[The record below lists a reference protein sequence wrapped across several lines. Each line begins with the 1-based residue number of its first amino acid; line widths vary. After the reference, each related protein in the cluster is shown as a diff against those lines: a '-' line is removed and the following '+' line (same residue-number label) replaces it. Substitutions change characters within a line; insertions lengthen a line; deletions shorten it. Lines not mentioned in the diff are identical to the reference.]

1 MARDTKKSELV
12 DLRVPPYSKEAE
24 DSVLGA
30 LLMDDG
36 MISDILDRVSPD
48 DFYDY
53 GNRLIYQAI
62 LALFS
67 QGKPADV
74 ITVADKLKEEGHEK
88 DTGGLEYLS
97 RLTDFTPGTANVQRY
112 AEIIRDRSIRRK
124 LITVG
129 NEISAE
135 SFNGE
140 GKSAA
145 DLLDTAESKVLAI
158 SEDVVKSRS
167 TFVPLVKAIESVK
180 ERINELR
187 NNESGTISGVSTG
200 FQDLDKKTDGFHPGE
215 LIIIAG
221 RPSMGKTA
229 LALNIATSVALKG
242 LPVGIFSLEMSE
254 DELAKRLISSYGNI
268 PHELLKNGKLDDAH
282 WTNFWKATQEL
293 KETQLLIDPAD
304 SLSIM
309 KIRSRARKLK
319 SRYGQ
324 LGLIVV
330 DYLQLVTAESSG
342 RENRA
347 TEVAEISRGLK
358 GLARELNVPVVALS
372 QLSRKVEDRRDS
384 KEPLMSDLRESGAI
398 EQDADVILF
407 LHREY
412 IYNKEADEKDA
423 LLIIGKQRSGPV
435 GKIPMIFDGEYVRFQ
450 QKAYGWQENEDYVPQ
465 E

>member
-1 MARDTKKSELV
+1 MAKETKKSELV
-12 DLRVPPYSKEAE
+12 DLQVPPNSKEAE

-36 MISDILDRVSPD
+36 MISDILDRVNPD

-62 LALFS
+62 YDLFS

-124 LITVG
+124 LITAG

-140 GKSAA
+140 GKAA
-145 DLLDTAESKVLAI
+145 LDLLDKAERKVFAI
-158 SEDVVKSRS
+158 SEAVSKSRAD
-167 TFVPLVKAIESVK
+167 FIPIVKAIDSVK
-180 ERINELR
+180 ERIVELR
-187 NNESGTISGVSTG
+187 DHDSTSGVSTG

-215 LIIIAG
+215 LIIVAG

-229 LALNIATSVALKG
+229 LALNIATTVALRG

-254 DELAKRLISSYGNI
+254 DELAKRLISAYGNI
-268 PHELLKNGKLDDAH
+268 PHEVLKNGKLEDEH
-282 WTNFWKATQEL
+282 WTNFWKATQDL
-293 KETQLLIDPAD
+293 RDTQLLIDPAD
-304 SLSIM
+304 SLSIG

-330 DYLQLVTAESSG
+330 DYLQLVTVDGSG

-384 KEPLMSDLRESGAI
+384 KKPLMSDLRESGAI

-412 IYNKEADEKDA
+412 IYNKEADEKEA

-435 GKIPMIFDGEYVRFQ
+435 GEIPMIFDGDYVRFQ
-450 QKAYGWQENEDYVPQ
+450 QRARGWQEDEDYVPQ

>member
-1 MARDTKKSELV
+1 MAKETKKSELV
-12 DLRVPPYSKEAE
+12 DLRVPPNSKEAE

-36 MISDILDRVSPD
+36 MISDILDRVNPD

-62 LALFS
+62 YDLFS

-124 LITVG
+124 LITAG

-140 GKSAA
+140 GKAA
-145 DLLDTAESKVLAI
+145 LDLLDTAESKVFAI
-158 SEDVVKSRS
+158 SEAVSKSRS
-167 TFVPLVKAIESVK
+167 DFIPIVKAIDSVK
-180 ERINELR
+180 ERIVELK
-187 NNESGTISGVSTG
+187 NHDSTSGVSTG

-215 LIIIAG
+215 LIIVAG

-229 LALNIATSVALKG
+229 LALNIATTVALRG
-242 LPVGIFSLEMSE
+242 LPVGIFSLEMGE
-254 DELAKRLISSYGNI
+254 DELAKRLISAYGNI
-268 PHELLKNGKLDDAH
+268 PHEVLKNGKLEEEH
-282 WTNFWKATQEL
+282 WTNFWKATQDL
-293 KETQLLIDPAD
+293 RDTQLLIDPAD
-304 SLSIM
+304 SLSIG

-330 DYLQLVTAESSG
+330 DYLQLVTVDGAG

-384 KEPLMSDLRESGAI
+384 KKPLMSDLRESGAI

-412 IYNKEADEKDA
+412 IYNKEADEKEA

-435 GKIPMIFDGEYVRFQ
+435 GEIPMIFDGEYVRFQ
-450 QKAYGWQENEDYVPQ
+450 QRAYGWQEDENYVPQ

>member
-1 MARDTKKSELV
+1 MAKETKKSELV
-12 DLRVPPYSKEAE
+12 DLRVPPNSKEAE

-36 MISDILDRVSPD
+36 MISDILDRVNPD

-62 LALFS
+62 YDLFS

-88 DTGGLEYLS
+88 ETGGLEYLS

-124 LITVG
+124 LITAG

-140 GKSAA
+140 GKAA
-145 DLLDTAESKVLAI
+145 LDLLDKAESKVFAI
-158 SEDVVKSRS
+158 SEAVSKSRS
-167 TFVPLVKAIESVK
+167 DFIPIVKAIDSVK
-180 ERINELR
+180 ERIVELR
-187 NNESGTISGVSTG
+187 DHDSTSGVSTG

-215 LIIIAG
+215 LIIVAG

-229 LALNIATSVALKG
+229 LALNIATTVALRG
-242 LPVGIFSLEMSE
+242 LPVGIFSLEMGE
-254 DELAKRLISSYGNI
+254 DELAKRLISAYGNI
-268 PHELLKNGKLDDAH
+268 PHEVLKNGKLEDEH
-282 WTNFWKATQEL
+282 WTNFWKATQDL
-293 KETQLLIDPAD
+293 RDTQLLIDPAD
-304 SLSIM
+304 SLSIG

-330 DYLQLVTAESSG
+330 DYLQLVTVDGSG

-384 KEPLMSDLRESGAI
+384 KKPLMSDLRESGAI

-412 IYNKEADEKDA
+412 IYNKEADEKEA

-435 GKIPMIFDGEYVRFQ
+435 GEIPMVFDGEHVRFQ
-450 QKAYGWQENEDYVPQ
+450 QRARDWQEDEDYVPQ